1 MLSNNTYVACTH
13 ASSSLLTLCCC
24 WRKPGDAALLS
35 LEFSTKLV
43 FIDPARS
50 SIPEA
55 TCCWQRVAGNLLPE
69 TSSTYTEQHV
79 GATCCCNIHSEGKK
93 SRTLQQLLLQV
104 PYIVV
109 CIINAWRSCARGITL
124 VIVLTLCVCV
134 CVFRVCCL

>member
-50 SIPEA
+50 SIPERYHTLGNMLLA
-55 TCCWQRVAGNLLPE
+55 TSCRKLVATN
-69 TSSTYTEQHV
+69 
-79 GATCCCNIHSEGKK
+79 
-93 SRTLQQLLLQV
+93 
-104 PYIVV
+104 
-109 CIINAWRSCARGITL
+109 
-124 VIVLTLCVCV
+124 
-134 CVFRVCCL
+134 